1 MLSVIKIGGNIIDSP
16 SVLSQFLQ
24 IFSRIEGAKILVH
37 GGGKL
42 ATHLAQ
48 KLEIP
53 VQMHD
58 GRRITDAET
67 LKIITMVY
75 AGLINKNIVAELQ
88 SLGLQAFGLCGA
100 DLNLILATKRPLKNG
115 IDYGFVGDVQTVN
128 GKALFDFLSQNISP
142 VIAPISHD
150 GNGNLLNT
158 NADTIASVIATSLA
172 KLMPTNLIYCFEKK
186 GVLSDPQDDNS
197 VILEI
202 DEAKYALLKQ
212 NGVVSA
218 GMLPKLDNAF
228 EALRQ
233 GLEQVVICQA
243 DALENF
249 GKPNFVGTSIRLSN
263 G

>member
-16 SVLSQFLQ
+16 SALSQFLQ

-42 ATHLAQ
+42 ATQLAE

-53 VQMHD
+53 VQMQD

-75 AGLINKNIVAELQ
+75 AGLINKNIVANLQ
-88 SLGLQAFGLCGA
+88 SLGLQTLGLCGA
-100 DLNLILATKRPLKNG
+100 DMNLILANKRALKNG
-115 IDYGFVGDVQTVN
+115 IDYGFVGDVQAVN
-128 GKALFDFLSQNISP
+128 GKAIFEMLSQDICP
-142 VIAPISHD
+142 VFAPISHD
-150 GNGNLLNT
+150 GQGNLLNT
-158 NADTIASVIATSLA
+158 NADTVASAVASALA
-172 KLMPTNLIYCFEKK
+172 KFVPTNLIYCFEKK
-186 GVLSDPQDDNS
+186 GVLSDPQNEDS

-202 DEAKYALLKQ
+202 DEKNYAVLKQ
-212 NGVVSA
+212 NGIVSA

-233 GLEQVVICQA
+233 GLEQVVICRA

-249 GKPNFVGTSIRLSN
+249 GKTHFIGTSIRFAS
-263 G
+263 